1 MHMDTIQSLSI
12 KTNNMNTVSNIN
24 IDSIF
29 RVSIS
34 LKSNNRKII
43 DKDIDVYSK
52 SYKIEKLNA
61 NLLIIKFDT
70 DTFIVDQ
77 RRLNYLHIVKL
88 K

>member
-24 IDSIF
+24 IESIF